1 MMLIISA
8 PAGMARPSD
17 RASMKSSQQSFQGPT
32 PIISWKGTHT
42 PLLPRPSTATRAAS
56 TMMATHTQNTVLER
70 LPCLPLLSA
79 WSSRKVTTT
88 SIRAMAEEMAATS
101 TNR

>member
-1 MMLIISA
+1 
-8 PAGMARPSD
+8 
-17 RASMKSSQQSFQGPT
+17 MKSSQQSFQGPT
-32 PIISWKGTHT
+32 PIISWKGTGT
-42 PLLPRPSTATRAAS
+42 NLLLPRPSRATMAAS
-56 TMMATHTQNTVLER
+56 IMMATPTQNTTLGR